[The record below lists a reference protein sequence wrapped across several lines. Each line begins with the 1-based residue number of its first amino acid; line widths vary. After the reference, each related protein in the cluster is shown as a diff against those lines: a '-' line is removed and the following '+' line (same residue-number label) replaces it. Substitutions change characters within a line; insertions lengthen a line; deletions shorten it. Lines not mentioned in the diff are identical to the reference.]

1 MRMLTRDV
9 LRSLLPPRQPP
20 CISLY
25 LPTHRHHPGNQQDP
39 IRYRNL
45 LREAEESLRRKYA
58 SRDIARLLERFRD
71 LALDAEFWERSLDG
85 LAVLGAAEEFEVFQL
100 QQSVRELAVVAGT
113 FHVKPLLRYVQSV
126 DRFQVLCLTRQTANL
141 FEGSRYALDPLDAG
155 DMPATLTDA
164 LGDQRT
170 EPHLT
175 VASYGKGPNGA
186 VMRHGHGSKADEV
199 GKDTERFFRVID
211 QEVLARFSKPSG
223 LPLILAAPAE
233 HHADFRALSK
243 NPFLAKAAV
252 DVHPDSLDAGQLR
265 QAVWSAVEPQYLARL
280 AALCE
285 AFGTAAAQHKGS
297 ADLSDVARAA
307 VHSRV
312 ATLLVEAD
320 RVEPGHLDPASGA
333 IQRTELEH
341 PEVED
346 LLDDVAEA
354 VLQNGGEVIVVPQQ
368 RMPSSSGVAAT
379 YRY

>member
-1 MRMLTRDV
+1 MRMLSRNDI
-9 LRSLLPPRQPP
+9 RSFLSAHQPP
-20 CISLY
+20 CVSLY
-25 LPTHRHHPGNQQDP
+25 LPTHRHHPDNQQDP

-45 LREAEESLRRKYA
+45 VREAEDSLRQKFG
-58 SRDIARLLERFRD
+58 SRDIARLMERFRD
-71 LALDAEFWERSLDG
+71 LAFREEFWKHSLDG
-85 LAVLGAAEEFEVFQL
+85 LAVLGSAEEFEVFQL
-100 QQSVRELAVVAGT
+100 QRPMRELAVVAGS
-113 FHVKPLLRYVQSV
+113 FHVKPLLRYVQSA

-141 FEGSRYALDPLDAG
+141 FEGSRYALDPLDAD

-175 VASYGKGPNGA
+175 VASYGKGPNGPA
-186 VMRHGHGSKADEV
+186 TRHGHGSKADEV

-233 HHADFRALSK
+233 HHADFRAVSK

-265 QAVWSAVEPQYLARL
+265 QAVWSAVEPQYLTRL

-320 RVEPGHLDPASGA
+320 RVEPGRLDPASGA
-333 IQRTELEH
+333 IRRTELDH

-354 VLQNGGEVIVVPQQ
+354 VLRAGGEVIVVPKE
-368 RMPSSSGVAAT
+368 RMPTSSGVAAT

>member
-1 MRMLTRDV
+1 MRMLSRDV

-25 LPTHRHHPGNQQDP
+25 LPTHRHHPDNQQDP

-45 LREAEESLRRKYA
+45 VRQAEESLRQKYA
-58 SRDIARLLERFRD
+58 SRDIARLLERFQD
-71 LALDAEFWERSLDG
+71 LAFREEFWEHSLDG
-85 LAVLGAAEEFEVFQL
+85 LAVLGSAEEFEVFQL
-100 QQSVRELAVVAGT
+100 QQPVRELAVVAGT
-113 FHVKPLLRYVQSV
+113 FHVKPLLRYVQSA
-126 DRFQVLCLTRQTANL
+126 DRFQVLCLTRQTAAL
-141 FEGSRYALDPLDAG
+141 FEGSRYALDPLDTG

-164 LGDQRT
+164 LGEERT

-175 VASYGKGPNGA
+175 VATYGKGPNGLA
-186 VMRHGHGSKADEV
+186 MRHGHGSKADEID
-199 GKDTERFFRVID
+199 KDTQRFFRVID
-211 QEVLARFSKPSG
+211 QEVLVRFSKPSG

-233 HHADFRALSK
+233 HHSVFRSLSK
-243 NPFLAKAAV
+243 NPFLAEAAV
-252 DVHPDSLDAGQLR
+252 EIHPDSLDTQQLR
-265 QAVWSAVEPQYLARL
+265 QAVWSEIEPQYLARL
-280 AALCE
+280 AGLCE

-307 VHSRV
+307 AQGRV

-320 RVEPGHLDPASGA
+320 RVEPGHLDAASGA
-333 IQRTELEH
+333 IQRRQLDH

-346 LLDDVAEA
+346 LLDDVAEV
-354 VLQNGGEVIVVPQQ
+354 VLRNGGEVTVVPKD

>member
-25 LPTHRHHPGNQQDP
+25 LPTHRHHPDNQQDP

-45 LREAEESLRRKYA
+45 VRQAEESLRQKYA
-58 SRDIARLLERFRD
+58 SRDIARLLEPFRD
-71 LALDAEFWERSLDG
+71 LAVNAEFWENSLDG
-85 LAVLGAAEEFEVFQL
+85 LAVVGAAEEFEVFQL
-100 QQSVRELAVVAGT
+100 QQPVRELAIVAGS
-113 FHVKPLLRYVQSV
+113 FHVKPLLRSVQSA
-126 DRFQVLCLTRQTANL
+126 DRFQVLCLTRQTAGL
-141 FEGSRYALDPLDAG
+141 FEGTRYALDSLDAG
-155 DMPATLTDA
+155 EMPTTLTAA

-175 VASYGKGPNGA
+175 VASYGKGPNGP
-186 VMRHGHGSKADEV
+186 VMRHGHGAKADEV
-199 GKDTERFFRVID
+199 DKDTERFFRVID
-211 QEVLARFSKPSG
+211 QEVLVRFSKPSG

-233 HHADFRALSK
+233 HHADFRAVSK

-252 DVHPDSLDAGQLR
+252 EVHPDALDAEQLR
-265 QAVWSAVEPQYLARL
+265 EAVWRVVEPQYLARL

-307 VHSRV
+307 VQSRV

-320 RVEPGHLDPASGA
+320 RVEPGHMDPASGA
-333 IQRTELEH
+333 IQRTDLDH
-341 PEVED
+341 PDVED

-354 VLQNGGEVIVVPQQ
+354 VLQNGGEVIVVPKDQ
-368 RMPSSSGVAAT
+368 MPSSSGVAAT